1 MKVRA
6 GRRPDQ
12 DWLLPPRMDEW
23 IPPGHLARVVDATV
37 ARLDLRAV
45 HARYHQAGAGAPPYD
60 PALLLRVL
68 IYGYLTQR
76 LSSRKMARA
85 CEEDLPML
93 WLARGERPRHSV
105 LAAFR
110 AQCAAE
116 IPGWMAQVVLLATE
130 LGLVGWQLG
139 AVDGSKIHADA
150 SKHQAMSYQRMQE
163 VVPKL
168 KAEIAALVA
177 AHGAADVAD
186 GAAPPPVP
194 PDRLA
199 RLETRLAKIQAA
211 MAALEATAAAA
222 AADPPAPVAPDP
234 ATATPSPTPT
244 PSPSPS
250 PTPAPG
256 STPAPTPSPAPGAQY
271 NFTDP
276 ESAIMVTK
284 TQGVQQ
290 AYNTQILVDA
300 TAGLIVGL
308 AVSAHA
314 ADTTELGAVLDS
326 TVAGRV
332 PAQVLADAGYG
343 AAANLRDLAA
353 RHIDAY
359 VAVGAAG
366 DPPGQ
371 DERVRKAHFTYDAAT
386 DRYHC
391 PQDQALEYHRTRTAS
406 RGGGRYEAVRVYRS
420 AAATC
425 AACPLAAQC
434 LTKGRRTRTVER
446 GPDDPVREAMAAKVR
461 TPAGAALY
469 RQRKGIVEPV
479 FGILKEVLGFRQFS
493 RRGLAAVTSEFTLLA
508 LAYNIKV
515 LARGTPRGAPSPAG
529 ARAAGI
535 LGRLRA
541 CGRLTPPLACQHGW
555 LRLAQTG
562 LARRRFPGLL
572 PHAA

>member
-1 MKVRA
+1 MKVRV
-6 GRRPDQ
+6 GRRP
-12 DWLLPPRMDEW
+12 
-23 IPPGHLARVVDATV
+23 
-37 ARLDLRAV
+37 ARLDLRTV
-45 HARYHQAGAGAPPYD
+45 HARYHQAGAGAPTYD

-93 WLARGERPRHSV
+93 WLARGARPRHSV

-139 AVDGSKIHADA
+139 AVDGAKIHADA
-150 SKHQAMSYQRMQE
+150 SKHNAMSYQRMQE

-177 AHGAADVAD
+177 AS
-186 GAAPPPVP
+186 PPVLP
-194 PDRLA
+194 A
-199 RLETRLAKIQAA
+199 RLAKIQAA
-211 MAALEATAAAA
+211 MAA
-222 AADPPAPVAPDP
+222 ADPSAPVAPDP
-234 ATATPSPTPT
+234 ATASSSPTPSSSST
-244 PSPSPS
+244 R
-250 PTPAPG
+250 APG
-256 STPAPTPSPAPGAQY
+256 STPAPTPSPTHGAQY

-276 ESAIMVTK
+276 ESAIMVK

-308 AVSAHA
+308 AVSTHA

-326 TVAGRV
+326 TVDG
-332 PAQVLADAGYG
+332 
-343 AAANLRDLAA
+343 
-353 RHIDAY
+353 
-359 VAVGAAG
+359 
-366 DPPGQ
+366 
-371 DERVRKAHFTYDAAT
+371 RVRKAHFTRDAAT
-386 DRYHC
+386 DRYRC

-406 RGGGRYEAVRVYRS
+406 RGGGRSEAVRVYRS

-434 LTKGRRTRTVER
+434 LPKGRRTRTVER
-446 GPDDPVREAMAAKVR
+446 GPDDPIREAMAAKVR
-461 TPAGAALY
+461 TPAGAAFY

-479 FGILKEVLGFRQFS
+479 FGILKEVLGFRHFI
-493 RRGLAAVTSEFTLLA
+493 RRGIAAVTSEFTLLA
-508 LAYNIKV
+508 LAYNLKV
-515 LARGTPRGAPSPAG
+515 LARGTPRGAPSPGG
-529 ARAAGI
+529 ARAAWI

-541 CGRLTPPLACQHGW
+541 CGRLAPAACRHGW
-555 LRLAQTG
+555 RRLAQTG
-562 LARRRFPGLL
+562 LDARRRFPGLL
-572 PHAA
+572 PQAA

>member
-1 MKVRA
+1 MHVRA
-6 GRRPDQ
+6 GHRLDQ

-23 IPPGHLARVVDATV
+23 IPAGHLARVVDALV

-45 HARYHQAGAGAPPYD
+45 QARYHQTGAGAPPYD

-68 IYGYLTQR
+68 LYGYLTQR
-76 LSSRKMARA
+76 ISSRKMARA

-105 LAAFR
+105 LATFR
-110 AQCAAE
+110 AQCAPE
-116 IPGWMAQVVLLATE
+116 IPGWMAQVVLVAME

-150 SKHQAMSYQRMQE
+150 SKYKAMSYQRMQA
-163 VVPKL
+163 VVPQL

-177 AHGAADVAD
+177 AHGAADAAE
-186 GAAPPPVP
+186 GAAPAPVP
-194 PDRLA
+194 PDRLD
-199 RLETRLAKIQAA
+199 RLETRLARIQTA
-211 MAALEATAAAA
+211 MAALESAAAA
-222 AADPPAPVAPDP
+222 EAAESVTKVPAPAPD
-234 ATATPSPTPT
+234 AA
-244 PSPSPS
+244 
-250 PTPAPG
+250 PAPD
-256 STPAPTPSPAPGAQY
+256 PGAQY

-314 ADTTELGAVLDS
+314 GDTTELSAVLDS
-326 TVAGRV
+326 TVDGRA
-332 PAQVLADAGYG
+332 PAQLLADAGYG
-343 AAANLRDLAA
+343 AAANLRDLAT

-359 VAVGAAG
+359 VAVGAAA
-366 DPPGQ
+366 DPPGP
-371 DERVRKAHFTYDAAT
+371 DARVRKAHFTYDAAT

-391 PQDQALEYHRTRTAS
+391 PGDQWLPYQRTREAN
-406 RGGGRYEAVRVYRS
+406 RGGGRTETVRVYRS
-420 AAATC
+420 EAAAC
-425 AACPLAAQC
+425 AGCAFAGQC
-434 LTKGRRTRTVER
+434 LPKGRRTRTVER
-446 GPDDPVREAMAAKVR
+446 GPDDAVREAMAAKVR
-461 TPAGAALY
+461 TPVGAALY

-508 LAYNIKV
+508 LAYNIKK
-515 LARGTPRGAPSPAG
+515 LARGTAPAPLG
-529 ARAAGI
+529 TPAAGI
-535 LGRLRA
+535 LERSPALPLFARLGVRAQRFLGGR
-541 CGRLTPPLACQHGW
+541 PD
-555 LRLAQTG
+555 
-562 LARRRFPGLL
+562 RRTDRDVPVLFRRLL
-572 PHAA
+572 PTPA